1 MTAKLFQNV
10 LPKVKKFIM
19 TFPNSQIIKLDELQ
33 QLELKDLKN
42 NLDYL
47 YVVSGSVEIKMK
59 LSVTHYTQSN
69 TPASNQR

>member
-1 MTAKLFQNV
+1 M

-59 LSVTHYTQSN
+59 LSVTH
-69 TPASNQR
+69 

>member
-1 MTAKLFQNV
+1 MTAKLFQHV

-19 TFPNSQIIKLDELQ
+19 TFPNSQILKLDELQ

-47 YVVSGSVEIKMK
+47 YVVSGSVEITMK
-59 LSVTHYTQSN
+59 LRLTH
-69 TPASNQR
+69 